1 MSTKLGR
8 RPAAGQEIAA
18 TSLVAILACALASEA
33 LASRSPAAPGARERD
48 LAARVATIVERISLG
63 EPTLIRGL
71 PPERTIMAW
80 RNR

>member
-1 MSTKLGR
+1 MSRKLGC

-18 TSLVAILACALASEA
+18 TSLVAIVACALASEA
-33 LASRSPAAPGARERD
+33 LASPSPAAPGPGQRD
-48 LAARVATIVERISLG
+48 LSARVAAIVERINLG